1 MTLIWLLFVG
11 LSRAF
16 YWEEKKYEDVTLNL
30 FNGKFKGREVE
41 FSDGKK
47 IQIFRGHF
55 LPDFYS
61 SLILIKYILNNN
73 IPKNRDPVWN
83 SREIWGLSGT

>member
-16 YWEEKKYEDVTLNL
+16 YWEDKEYEDVTLNL

-47 IQIFRGHF
+47 IQIFRGN
-55 LPDFYS
+55 FYLTFS
-61 SLILIKYILNNN
+61 SLILYNYIY
-73 IPKNRDPVWN
+73 IFYIKNRDPVWN

>member
-11 LSRAF
+11 FSRAF
-16 YWEEKKYEDVTLNL
+16 YWEDKEYEDVKLNL

-55 LPDFYS
+55 LP
-61 SLILIKYILNNN
+61 
-73 IPKNRDPVWN
+73 
-83 SREIWGLSGT
+83 EI